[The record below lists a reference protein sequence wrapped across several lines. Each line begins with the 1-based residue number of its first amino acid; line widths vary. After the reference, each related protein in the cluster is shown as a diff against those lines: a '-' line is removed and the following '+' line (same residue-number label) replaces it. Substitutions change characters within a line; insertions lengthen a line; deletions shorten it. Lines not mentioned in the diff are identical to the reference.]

1 MYLRRYQCCN
11 AVCLRLL
18 DCLISTVLLIQVLIF
33 QVEPVHMLNATM
45 CAITRTICA
54 IVENY
59 QTDEG
64 IKIPAVLKCHM
75 PPGLDDFV
83 KYVKPAVQDPSLK
96 KTKSKPK

>member
-1 MYLRRYQCCN
+1 
-11 AVCLRLL
+11 
-18 DCLISTVLLIQVLIF
+18 
-33 QVEPVHMLNATM
+33 MLNATM